1 MALAG
6 MVPLPVFSGGEGG
19 QEDFPGE
26 NRLQKRAKAAA
37 RARAPLRA
45 VFMGT
50 PDFAA
55 VILAN
60 LLDCPHVTV
69 CAVYT
74 QPDRPAGR
82 GRALKPP
89 PVKIL
94 ALEHGIPVL
103 QPEHFARDAEGDA
116 ASATLAAYKPDVL
129 LVAAYGLILPQRI
142 LDIPNLMPMNVHASL
157 LPKYRGA
164 APVQRAVMNEEP
176 VTGVTIMR
184 MEAGLDAGPILM
196 QRAVGVGLDETAA
209 TLQEELAREGADLL
223 VLALE
228 RLAAG
233 MLTAIP
239 QDAVLATFAPK
250 LAKEE
255 GLLDFSLS
263 GRAMHAHIRAVT
275 PWPGAFLY
283 LRRDGQKDLLV
294 HVEPGRFPLSPAMR
308 ESVAARGRRADVK
321 PGHIMG
327 IAGDALLVACGEDDW
342 YAFTRLKPS
351 GRNSVG
357 GAAFFH
363 GYLAGASGA
372 LCVGRV

>member
-1 MALAG
+1 MPVTGVA
-6 MVPLPVFSGGEGG
+6 PSLPAFLGGEGE
-19 QEDFPGE
+19 QEDFLGE
-26 NRLQKRAKAAA
+26 DRLQKQAKAAA
-37 RARAPLRA
+37 RTRAPLRA

-55 VILAN
+55 AILEK
-60 LLDCPHVTV
+60 LLDCPHVAV

-74 QPDRPAGR
+74 QPDRPSGR
-82 GRALKPP
+82 GRALKAP

-94 ALEHGIPVL
+94 ARERGIPVH
-103 QPEHFARDAEGDA
+103 QPADFALDAGGDA
-116 ASATLAAYKPDVL
+116 ATLVAYKPDVL

-142 LDIPNLMPMNVHASL
+142 LDIPKLMPMNVHASL

-164 APVQRAVMNEEP
+164 APVQRAIMNGEP

-196 QRAVGVGLDETAA
+196 QRAVGIGIDETAA
-209 TLQEELAREGADLL
+209 ILQEELAREGAELL

-239 QDAVLATFAPK
+239 QDAALATFAPK
-250 LAKEE
+250 LTKEE

-275 PWPGAFLY
+275 PWPRAFLY

-294 HVEPGRFPLSPAMR
+294 HVEPGCFPLSAVMR
-308 ESVAARGRRADVK
+308 ESVAARVRRADVK

-327 IAGDALLVACGEDDW
+327 IADDALLVACGEDDW

-357 GAAFFH
+357 GTAFFH

-372 LCVGRV
+372 LCIGRA